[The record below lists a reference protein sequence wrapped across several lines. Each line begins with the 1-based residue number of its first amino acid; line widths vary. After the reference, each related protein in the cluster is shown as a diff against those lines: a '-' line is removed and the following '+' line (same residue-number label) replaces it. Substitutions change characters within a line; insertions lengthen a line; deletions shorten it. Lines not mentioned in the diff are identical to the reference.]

1 MRYLGEVTKYHRDR
15 SYGFIQETREHGTEQ
30 FFHINDVEGRII
42 LRVGDLV
49 TFEIVPS
56 KTRPDRT
63 CAVNVRLDKRDE
75 LPAAD
80 VPAKAVQQ

>member
-49 TFEIVPS
+49 TFDIV
-56 KTRPDRT
+56 T
-63 CAVNVRLDKRDE
+63 
-75 LPAAD
+75 
-80 VPAKAVQQ
+80 

>member
-49 TFEIVPS
+49 TFEIVTS

-75 LPAAD
+75 LTATDA
-80 VPAKAVQQ
+80 PAKAVQQ